1 MDFDKNT
8 ANLLAAASQVVY
20 QGAAEVTDWGGKEKL
35 TMDLFP
41 PNPIDTQGFTATS
54 ESSVLLVFRGTEPK
68 NIRDWMTD
76 AQAVRVPSPAG
87 GSVHQGFSRA
97 LDAVW
102 GHIQGTLAKHKGKRL
117 VISGHSLGGGLA
129 VLAASRL
136 PGVPLSLY
144 TFGQPR
150 VGNEEFAKACD
161 TMFGGD
167 YFRLVNDKDIVPR
180 VPPFTAGYRHFGQ
193 EIEIDSKRN
202 VREVDFGVETAE
214 DAIRLAVGSSVVV
227 PKAVNAFIPQILEL
241 VDSVARGKNSKDAV
255 IASIGGLLAFLQLF
269 PGGGIPQFIR
279 SLKDRT
285 AALAAIQQNPGAF
298 EPIADHDMALYRAGL
313 Q

>member
-1 MDFDKNT
+1 MIFDKIS
-8 ANLLAAASQVVY
+8 ANLLAAAAQVAY
-20 QGAAEVTDWGGKEKL
+20 QNLTEVTDWGNQQKL
-35 TMDLFP
+35 TIDPFP
-41 PNPIDTQGFTATS
+41 GNQADTQGFTAAT
-54 ESSVLLVFRGTEPK
+54 ESSVLLVFRGTESN

-76 AQAVRVPSPAG
+76 ARAGRVPSLAG
-87 GSVHQGFSRA
+87 GTVHQGFSQA

-102 GHIQGTLAKHKGKRL
+102 SHIQTTLAKHPGKPL
-117 VISGHSLGGGLA
+117 VITGHSLGGGLA

-150 VGNEEFAKACD
+150 VGNEEFAKACESQ
-161 TMFGGD
+161 FGD
-167 YFRLVNDKDIVPR
+167 NYFRIVNDKDIVPR

-193 EIEIDSKRN
+193 EIGIDSN
-202 VREVDFGVETAE
+202 GQVREVDFGVETSE

-227 PKAVNAFIPQILEL
+227 PKAVNSFIPQILEL

-255 IASIGGLLAFLQLF
+255 IASISGLLAFLQLF

-298 EPIADHDMALYRAGL
+298 EPIADHDMSLYRAGL